1 MTSRD
6 QWLVWPRRAGQ
17 DSSTTLIIMPHA
29 GAGAAAFV
37 PWAQWADPRIRVGIV
52 RLPGRESRWAEPALQ
67 NMEEVVHGLTEAV
80 HASVFGSVALFGHC
94 SGATIA
100 FELAHRLSLDGPA
113 RPSLLFPSSATP
125 PHQSWQGDRLSRLA
139 DNELVAALRR
149 LGGTP
154 EAVLTNSELLEL
166 VLPAVRADFA
176 IQESYVYRPSPP
188 LANPIQAICGARD
201 QSTGPSADSH
211 P

>member
-1 MTSRD
+1 
-6 QWLVWPRRAGQ
+6 
-17 DSSTTLIIMPHA
+17 
-29 GAGAAAFV
+29 
-37 PWAQWADPRIRVGIV
+37 
-52 RLPGRESRWAEPALQ
+52 
-67 NMEEVVHGLTEAV
+67 MEEVVHGLTEAV

-201 QSTGPSADSH
+201 QSTGPSVAAGWRTYTTSWFEISSFPSDHFFIWQHQESIMRLMCRKALEVA
-211 P
+211 